1 VAARPPR
8 EYDLAGYATYGV
20 GSRTLSSYPRFVPSR
35 DFKPRLKGRLANGL
49 RRERT
54 RRRWTQEKAA
64 ELAGL
69 NPRHYQKLEEGS
81 VNVTLRTLERLCRA
95 FGVDVSQLFAA

>member
-1 VAARPPR
+1 VSSR
-8 EYDLAGYATYGV
+8 ET
-20 GSRTLSSYPRFVPSR
+20 
-35 DFKPRLKGRLANGL
+35 KPRLKARLAKGL

-54 RRRWTQEKAA
+54 RRKWTQEKAA

-81 VNVTLRTLERLCRA
+81 VNVTLRTLERLTRA
-95 FGVDVSQLFAA
+95 FGVDITQLFGI

>member
-1 VAARPPR
+1 
-8 EYDLAGYATYGV
+8 V
-20 GSRTLSSYPRFVPSR
+20 GSRTLSSYPPIVPSR
-35 DFKPRLKGRLANGL
+35 ESKPRLKVRLANGL

-54 RRRWTQEKAA
+54 RRRWTQEEAA

-95 FGVDVSQLFAA
+95 FGVDVAQLFAA

>member
-1 VAARPPR
+1 
-8 EYDLAGYATYGV
+8 V
-20 GSRTLSSYPRFVPSR
+20 GSRALYSYPPFVPSR
-35 DFKPRLKGRLANGL
+35 EIKPRLKARLANGL
-49 RRERT
+49 RRERA